1 LAGSQ
6 IPTTIPPDDFEPGA
20 PSSRLSANQ
29 LSRRERVI
37 DAAYDL
43 LTTMPYERIQMREV
57 SEESGVAVATVYRY
71 FKSKELLFAHVL
83 VRWVNR
89 FGTRVQNRPVRG
101 PTNGDRLV
109 DVFTRSIRAFQRMPQ
124 FFSAFQMVET
134 CADPEARELIRQLAN
149 ELNATYATA
158 LVGVEPDTVSD
169 IIFACNAVMNQLLKA
184 WTLGQCDID
193 DVYRSMERS
202 IRLLLGSTGVSP
214 WGDRERARR

>member
-1 LAGSQ
+1 M
-6 IPTTIPPDDFEPGA
+6 TTPPDDFESGV

-29 LSRRERVI
+29 WSRRERVI

-43 LTTMPYERIQMREV
+43 LTAMPYERIQMREV
-57 SEESGVAVATVYRY
+57 SEESGVAIATVYRY

-89 FGTRVQNRPVRG
+89 FGTRVQNRPARG
-101 PTNGDRLV
+101 PTNEDRLV
-109 DVFTRSIRAFQRMPQ
+109 DVLTRGIRAFERMPQ

-134 CADPEARELIRQLAN
+134 CADPEARELTRKLAS
-149 ELNATYATA
+149 ELNTVYATA
-158 LVGVEPDTVSD
+158 LVGVESDAVSD

-193 DVYRSMERS
+193 DVYRSMERL
-202 IRLLLGSTGVSP
+202 IRLLLSSP
-214 WGDRERARR
+214 ESGRSRPRVARRG